1 MKRVVVTPE
10 KLQTAIT
17 IWLRVA
23 PRHVWRKY
31 EAYERLKADKRH
43 NSEEAPDAQ
52 KELADYLAAQFKQV
66 RWEITHA
73 APKNHG

>member
-10 KLQTAIT
+10 KLNTAIA

-31 EAYERLKADKRH
+31 EAYERLMADKRH
-43 NSEEAPDAQ
+43 NPEDAPDAQ
-52 KELADYLAAQFKQV
+52 KALADYLTGRFTQAK
-66 RWEITHA
+66 WEITH
-73 APKNHG
+73 PEPRNHG